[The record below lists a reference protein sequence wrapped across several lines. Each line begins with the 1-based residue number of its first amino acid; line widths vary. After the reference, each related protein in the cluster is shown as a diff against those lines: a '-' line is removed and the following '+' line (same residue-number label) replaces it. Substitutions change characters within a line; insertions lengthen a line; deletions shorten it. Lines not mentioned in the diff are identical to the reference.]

1 MRPRIR
7 STRFFLPSTK
17 ALGGSIGRL
26 NEPFDPDALDG
37 DEDGIIQDGTPW
49 ERPGTPGVPNIPG
62 RTVGANRL
70 DDIRSRSMTD
80 GGQGGSR
87 SRRDPEED
95 SSESRPTVGFG
106 QYYKELEN
114 DFVTPEKYVSEYIF
128 STKKKKNP
136 KSWIYPD
143 GQIYPVKRTHSFEHD
158 YDAAFAEGLI
168 RVDIWNDGWRG
179 SLNLESWKTKPT
191 KEQLEA
197 LATLHEALSSI
208 KDEKGKTN
216 PPEVYF
222 QHGQEHAVVAKIDGK
237 TNSFIK
243 KVEKLKFDDDRDS
256 EDSDSSR
263 SKREIATTPDI
274 GDAGEI
280 VKQDDSPELVPETDI
295 TLDDIVDELQEILT
309 PEFLEEI
316 NKFGE
321 EFMDGSG
328 RNVRKTVKNVDE
340 WREIQEAELVTVAV
354 LEPGG
359 SSAAMPTK
367 YTIGSPSMM
376 EAEER
381 IRGVGMRAVQG
392 IMNLLSGSREN
403 RKKMLREAE
412 SRLEEYRKTQ
422 REVTE
427 KLGLVTWAR
436 KWEMRF
442 ADEDSKKRGNFAK
455 QLYGTAKQLFGN
467 HPDLDPDADFN
478 EIAMTRSEDVNHIVN
493 KYLLDLLQSDVFKAI
508 DEEDGE
514 ERNIFVN
521 QIYTLKKNIEEYEK
535 SSREI
540 PEVIKE
546 DLVRLQQLLDESMVV
561 RRKLINQLNNVAT
574 KPIDPIYDEDITV
587 EDLTTE
593 SGKEFS
599 RIINEELLPISR
611 KILLQYRDIE
621 VKLDEEKMDDVK
633 RQTGMSHIDARDLG
647 QIINSGGAVI
657 PSKVN
662 SRAVT
667 ANEIMDEIGRLQ
679 NAKISE
685 VIKDIER
692 RIVETE
698 RPALLRRIFPTGHW
712 KYDSKTK
719 KPVRNA
725 RREDGSLIFATPLTV
740 LFAGKSG
747 NGVIKETFEKALESF
762 EISSKDVNAYLN
774 SYHLSDESRDN
785 AMSLLG
791 RRTEIIDEMQ
801 TILRDVFEDLK
812 KNYPDLAEG
821 YMMGGLNALKEIARK
836 VPESSTSQKW
846 NDYMQK
852 MVELNKELQK
862 ISSDLIDVLS
872 PEEKDKLKKLQE
884 DLEQA
889 KVKKGDFILEK
900 ISSLSAEIDELL
912 ADKPLTFSQEF
923 KKSLINI
930 LEEMGISPSKDSLLE
945 ISKPTTGDGSMK
957 TTEANVEKFKQH
969 ISEIVPEPIIQLLN
983 LFLKNNPH
991 TVRALTVDEAGTKGG
1006 HWSRN
1011 SRQIA
1016 TNFEQRTNLHEFMHM
1031 MSTYFPFASM
1041 AEQAFLYNRGLRG
1054 EKGSSV
1060 EERMADLDFEDA
1072 AYWLY
1077 WEMFGGSKPA
1087 PAVRDYSSS
1096 HYYIEDE
1103 FDKRYTGRIYA
1114 ENQPEDFATEVLST
1128 GIEFLADTYTG
1139 TDFPDYEHLALVI
1152 GVLITAGIMS
1162 RDGIAKI

>member
-26 NEPFDPDALDG
+26 NEPFDSDALDG
-37 DEDGIIQDGTPW
+37 DEDGIVQDGTPW
-49 ERPGTPGVPNIPG
+49 ERPGIPG
-62 RTVGANRL
+62 TPSIPGGK
-70 DDIRSRSMTD
+70 IRD
-80 GGQGGSR
+80 G
-87 SRRDPEED
+87 
-95 SSESRPTVGFG
+95 
-106 QYYKELEN
+106 
-114 DFVTPEKYVSEYIF
+114 
-128 STKKKKNP
+128 
-136 KSWIYPD
+136 
-143 GQIYPVKRTHSFEHD
+143 
-158 YDAAFAEGLI
+158 
-168 RVDIWNDGWRG
+168 
-179 SLNLESWKTKPT
+179 
-191 KEQLEA
+191 
-197 LATLHEALSSI
+197 
-208 KDEKGKTN
+208 
-216 PPEVYF
+216 
-222 QHGQEHAVVAKIDGK
+222 
-237 TNSFIK
+237 
-243 KVEKLKFDDDRDS
+243 
-256 EDSDSSR
+256 
-263 SKREIATTPDI
+263 SKREITASSDIDDTEEISTPN
-274 GDAGEI
+274 
-280 VKQDDSPELVPETDI
+280 DSSEQVPVSDI
-295 TLDDIVDELQEILT
+295 TLEDIVDELLEILT

-328 RNVRKTVKNVDE
+328 RNVRKTVQNVDE
-340 WREIQEAELVTVAV
+340 WREIQDAELVTVDRK
-354 LEPGG
+354 G
-359 SSAAMPTK
+359 SLGVIEK

-376 EAEER
+376 KAEER
-381 IRGVGMRAVQG
+381 IRDVGMRVVRG
-392 IMNLLSGSREN
+392 LMNFLSGSREN
-403 RKKMLREAE
+403 RKKMLKEAE
-412 SRLEEYRKTQ
+412 GRLEEYRETQ

-436 KWEMRF
+436 KWEMRY
-442 ADEDSKKRGNFAK
+442 ADEDSKERGNFAR
-455 QLYGTAKQLFGN
+455 QLYDTAKQLFGN

-478 EIAMTRSEDVNHIVN
+478 EIAMTRSEDVNYIVN
-493 KYLLDLLQSDVFKAI
+493 KYLLNLLQSDVFKAI

-521 QIYTLKKNIEEYEK
+521 QINRLKKNIEEYEAHLQSPQSVGK
-535 SSREI
+535 SAREI

-546 DLVRLQQLLDESMVV
+546 DLVRLRELLNESMAV
-561 RRKLINQLNNVAT
+561 RKKLINQLNNVAT
-574 KPIDPIYDEDITV
+574 KPIDPIYDEDFTI

-593 SGKEFS
+593 SGKEFA

-633 RQTGMSHIDARDLG
+633 RQTGMSRIDARDLG
-647 QIINSGGAVI
+647 EIINSGGAVI

-667 ANEIMDEIGRLQ
+667 ANEIMDEISRLQ

-698 RPALLRRIFPTGHW
+698 RPALLRKIFPTGYW

-725 RREDGSLIFATPLTV
+725 RREDGSLIFATPLTL

-747 NGVIKETFEKALESF
+747 NGVIKETFQKALESF
-762 EISSKDVNAYLN
+762 EISSKDIDAYLN
-774 SYHLSDESRDN
+774 SYHVSDESRDN

-791 RRTEIIDEMQ
+791 RRAEIIDEMQ
-801 TILRDVFEDLK
+801 TMLRDVFEDLK
-812 KNYPDLAEG
+812 KNYPDLAEQ

-852 MVELNKELQK
+852 MVELNKQLQK

-872 PEEKDKLKKLQE
+872 PEEKDKLKKLRE

-889 KVKKGDFILEK
+889 KVKKGDYILEK
-900 ISSLSAEIDELL
+900 ISSLSAEIDDLL

-945 ISKPTTGDGSMK
+945 VSKPTIGDGSMK

-969 ISEIVPEPIIQLLN
+969 ISEIIPEPIIQLLN

-991 TVRALTVDEAGTKGG
+991 TVRALTVDEVGDRAG
-1006 HWSRN
+1006 HWKRGSQ
-1011 SRQIA
+1011 QIA
-1016 TNFEQRTNLHEFMHM
+1016 TNFEQRVNLHEFMHM

-1041 AEQAFLYNRGLRG
+1041 AEQAFLYNRGLTG

-1060 EERMADLDFEDA
+1060 EERMVDLDFEDA
-1072 AYWLY
+1072 VYWQYLAAL
-1077 WEMFGGSKPA
+1077 GIQQPA
-1087 PAVRDYSSS
+1087 PRVRNYWSDD
-1096 HYYIEDE
+1096 YYIEDE

-1114 ENQPEDFATEVLST
+1114 RNEPKDFATEVLST
-1128 GIEFLADTYTG
+1128 GIEVLADTYTG

>member
-7 STRFFLPSTK
+7 STRFYLPSTK

-37 DEDGIIQDGTPW
+37 DEDGVVQDGTPW
-49 ERPGTPGVPNIPG
+49 ERPGTPGVPNIPS
-62 RTVGANRL
+62 RTIGANRL
-70 DDIRSRSMTD
+70 DDIRSRSTAA
-80 GGQGGSR
+80 
-87 SRRDPEED
+87 SRRD
-95 SSESRPTVGFG
+95 SSRSTRDPNEPFPAIPTVEFG
-106 QYYKELEN
+106 QYKKELEN
-114 DFVTPEKYVSEYIF
+114 KFVTPTKYVSSI
-128 STKKKKNP
+128 KKKKNP

-143 GQIYPVKRTHSFEHD
+143 GQIYPVKYGHSYEHD

-168 RVDIWNDGWRG
+168 RVDIWNEGGNRF
-179 SLNLESWKTKPT
+179 LNLESWKTKPT
-191 KEQLEA
+191 KEQLDA
-197 LATLHEALSSI
+197 LTTLHEALSNMP
-208 KDEKGKTN
+208 DEDGETA
-216 PPEVYF
+216 PPVVFF
-222 QHGQEHAVVAKIDGK
+222 QHGQSTNIYAKIDGE

-295 TLDDIVDELQEILT
+295 TLEDIVDELLEILT

-359 SSAAMPTK
+359 SSAVMPKK
-367 YTIGSPSMM
+367 YTIGSPSMIK
-376 EAEER
+376 AEER
-381 IRGVGMRAVQG
+381 IRDVGMRVVQG
-392 IMNLLSGSREN
+392 LMSFLSGSREN

-412 SRLEEYRKTQ
+412 NRLFEYRETQ
-422 REVTE
+422 GAVTA

-442 ADEDSKKRGNFAK
+442 ADEDSKERGKFARG
-455 QLYGTAKQLFGN
+455 LYDTAKELFGN

-478 EIAMTRSEDVNHIVN
+478 EIAMTRSEDVNYIVN
-493 KYLLDLLQSDVFKAI
+493 KYLFNLLQSDVFKAI

-521 QIYTLKKNIEEYEK
+521 QIYRLRDAIEGYEYDLRRGY
-535 SSREI
+535 REI

-546 DLVRLQQLLDESMVV
+546 DLVRLQQLLGESMAI
-561 RRKLINQLNNVAT
+561 RRKLINQLNDVAT
-574 KPIDPIYDEDITV
+574 KPIDPIYDEEIII

-647 QIINSGGAVI
+647 EIINSGGSII

-667 ANEIMDEIGRLQ
+667 ANELLEEIGRLQ

-1006 HWSRN
+1006 HWNRG

-1016 TNFEQRTNLHEFMHM
+1016 TNFEQRVNLHEFMHM

-1072 AYWLY
+1072 AYWIY
-1077 WEMFGGSKPA
+1077 WEMVGGSKPA

>member
-7 STRFFLPSTK
+7 STRFYLPSTK

-26 NEPFDPDALDG
+26 NEPFDSDALDG
-37 DEDGIIQDGTPW
+37 DEDGMVQDGTPW
-49 ERPGTPGVPNIPG
+49 ERPGTPGVP
-62 RTVGANRL
+62 
-70 DDIRSRSMTD
+70 DI
-80 GGQGGSR
+80 
-87 SRRDPEED
+87 
-95 SSESRPTVGFG
+95 
-106 QYYKELEN
+106 
-114 DFVTPEKYVSEYIF
+114 
-128 STKKKKNP
+128 
-136 KSWIYPD
+136 
-143 GQIYPVKRTHSFEHD
+143 
-158 YDAAFAEGLI
+158 
-168 RVDIWNDGWRG
+168 
-179 SLNLESWKTKPT
+179 
-191 KEQLEA
+191 
-197 LATLHEALSSI
+197 
-208 KDEKGKTN
+208 
-216 PPEVYF
+216 
-222 QHGQEHAVVAKIDGK
+222 
-237 TNSFIK
+237 
-243 KVEKLKFDDDRDS
+243 
-256 EDSDSSR
+256 SSR
-263 SKREIATTPDI
+263 TAGKNRRSSREIATTPDI
-274 GDAGEI
+274 GDAREI

-295 TLDDIVDELQEILT
+295 TLEDIVDELQEILT

-328 RNVRKTVKNVDE
+328 RNVRKTVQNVDE
-340 WREIQEAELVTVAV
+340 WREIQEAELVTVDV
-354 LEPGG
+354 VKPGEVF
-359 SSAAMPTK
+359 PTK
-367 YTIGSPSMM
+367 YTIGSPSMIK
-376 EAEER
+376 AEER
-381 IRGVGMRAVQG
+381 IRDVGMRVVQG

-403 RKKMLREAE
+403 RIKILREAE
-412 SRLEEYRKTQ
+412 RRLFEYEETQ
-422 REVTE
+422 GSVNSN
-427 KLGLVTWAR
+427 LGLVTWAR

-442 ADEDSKKRGNFAK
+442 ADEDSKERGRFARE
-455 QLYGTAKQLFGN
+455 LYDTTKQLFGN

-478 EIAMTRSEDVNHIVN
+478 EIVMTRSEDVNYIVN
-493 KYLLDLLQSDVFKAI
+493 QYLLNLLRSDIFEAI
-508 DEEDGE
+508 NEEDGE
-514 ERNIFVN
+514 QRNIFVN
-521 QIYTLKKNIEEYEK
+521 QINRLRDAIEGYEYNLR
-535 SSREI
+535 SLPREI

-546 DLVRLQQLLDESMVV
+546 DLVKLRQLLGESMAV
-561 RRKLINQLNNVAT
+561 RRKLINQLNDVTT
-574 KPIDPIYDEDITV
+574 KPIDPIYDEDITI

-611 KILLQYRDIE
+611 KILLLYRDIE
-621 VKLDEEKMDDVK
+621 VKLDEEKIDDVK
-633 RQTGMSHIDARDLG
+633 RQTGTSHIDVRDLRE
-647 QIINSGGAVI
+647 IISSGGAVI

-667 ANEIMDEIGRLQ
+667 ANEIMNEISLLQ

-698 RPALLRRIFPTGHW
+698 RPALLRRMFPTGYW

-719 KPVRNA
+719 KPVRNG

-740 LFAGKSG
+740 LFSGKSG
-747 NGVIKETFEKALESF
+747 DGVIKETFQKALESF
-762 EISSKDVNAYLN
+762 EISSKNIDTYLN
-774 SYHLSDESRDN
+774 LYHPSDESRDN

-812 KNYPDLAEG
+812 KNYPDLAEQ

-862 ISSDLIDVLS
+862 ISSDLINVLS

-930 LEEMGISPSKDSLLE
+930 FEEIGISPSRDSLLDL
-945 ISKPTTGDGSMK
+945 SKPTRGDGSIK

-969 ISEIVPEPIIQLLN
+969 ISEIIPEPIIQLLN

-991 TVRALTVDEAGTKGG
+991 TIRALTVDESSEKGG

-1011 SRQIA
+1011 SQQIA
-1016 TNFEQRTNLHEFMHM
+1016 TNFEQKTNFHEFMHM
-1031 MSTYFPFASM
+1031 LSTYFPFASM

-1054 EKGSSV
+1054 EKDSSV
-1060 EERMADLDFEDA
+1060 EERMVDLDFEDA
-1072 AYWLY
+1072 IYWQYLTAL
-1077 WEMFGGSKPA
+1077 GISKPE
-1087 PAVRDYSSS
+1087 PRVRSYVSSD
-1096 HYYIEDE
+1096 YYIEDE
-1103 FDKRYTGRIYA
+1103 FSKRYTGRIYDR
-1114 ENQPEDFATEVLST
+1114 NQSKDFAAEVLST
-1128 GIEFLADTYTG
+1128 GIEVLADTYTG

-1162 RDGIAKI
+1162 KDEIAKI

>member
-49 ERPGTPGVPNIPG
+49 ERPGTPGVPDISS
-62 RTVGANRL
+62 RTVGTNR
-70 DDIRSRSMTD
+70 RSS
-80 GGQGGSR
+80 
-87 SRRDPEED
+87 
-95 SSESRPTVGFG
+95 
-106 QYYKELEN
+106 
-114 DFVTPEKYVSEYIF
+114 
-128 STKKKKNP
+128 
-136 KSWIYPD
+136 
-143 GQIYPVKRTHSFEHD
+143 
-158 YDAAFAEGLI
+158 
-168 RVDIWNDGWRG
+168 
-179 SLNLESWKTKPT
+179 
-191 KEQLEA
+191 
-197 LATLHEALSSI
+197 
-208 KDEKGKTN
+208 
-216 PPEVYF
+216 
-222 QHGQEHAVVAKIDGK
+222 
-237 TNSFIK
+237 
-243 KVEKLKFDDDRDS
+243 
-256 EDSDSSR
+256 
-263 SKREIATTPDI
+263 REIATTPDI

-280 VKQDDSPELVPETDI
+280 VKQGDSPELVPETDI
-295 TLDDIVDELQEILT
+295 TLEDIVDELQEILT

-367 YTIGSPSMM
+367 YTIGSPSMIK
-376 EAEER
+376 AEER
-381 IRGVGMRAVQG
+381 IRDVGMRVVQG
-392 IMNLLSGSREN
+392 LMSFLSGSREN

-508 DEEDGE
+508 DEEYGE

-561 RRKLINQLNNVAT
+561 RRKLINQLNNVTT
-574 KPIDPIYDEDITV
+574 KPIDPIYDEDFTV

-593 SGKEFS
+593 SGKEFA

-611 KILLQYRDIE
+611 KIQYLYRDIE

-647 QIINSGGAVI
+647 EIINSGGSII

-667 ANEIMDEIGRLQ
+667 ANELLEEIGRLQ